1 MIIDNTYFKGELYIP
16 HAKPGITDD
25 VTEVDGAIINFIDE
39 YVVECLIKSLGY
51 DLYSEFSAV
60 LDKAK
65 PNGLTD
71 GTEEK
76 WNQLL
81 NGFSY
86 IDPISSKTVA
96 WRGIRYKSIATG
108 DYNKSFL
115 ANYVYYFYEKN
126 DYITRS
132 DAGHQILKATNA
144 ENVLPNEKVTR
155 AWNKMVDMIQ
165 GANRGPNYGYKNG
178 MPYVDYFN
186 QNNQE
191 VSLSK
196 FIKDSNII
204 LDGTYAN
211 YNPYVFGKL
220 NAFGL

>member
-25 VTEVDGAIINFIDE
+25 VTEVDGAVTDFIEE
-39 YVVECLIKSLGY
+39 YVAECLLKCLGY
-51 DLYSEFSAV
+51 DLYREFSLV

-65 PNGLTD
+65 SNGLVD
-71 GTEEK
+71 GSPIK
-76 WNQLL
+76 WDQLL
-81 NGFSY
+81 NGHVY
-86 IDPISSKTVA
+86 TDPNSSKTIA
-96 WRGIRYKSIATG
+96 WRGIRYEAIPDG
-108 DYNKSFL
+108 GYNKSFL
-115 ANYVYYFYEKN
+115 ANYVYYFYEKD

-132 DAGHQILKATNA
+132 DAGHQILNAANA
-144 ENVLPNEKVTR
+144 ENVLPTAKVTR

-165 GANRGPNYGYKNG
+165 GANNNPLYGYKNG
-178 MPYVDYFN
+178 MPWVDHFN

-196 FIKDSNII
+196 FIKDSNAI
-204 LDGTYAN
+204 LDETYAN
-211 YNPYVFGKL
+211 YTPQVFSKL